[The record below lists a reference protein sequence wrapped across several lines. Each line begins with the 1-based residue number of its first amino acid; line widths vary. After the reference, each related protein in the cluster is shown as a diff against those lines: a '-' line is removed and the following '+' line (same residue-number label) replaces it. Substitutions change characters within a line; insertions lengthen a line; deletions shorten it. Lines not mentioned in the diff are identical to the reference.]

1 MMGKWQDEQRGA
13 CSAFL
18 IFPTQSRQYCAMKLV
33 PIELP
38 RSPATPHGGSIWINP
53 QHIVS
58 VRPLTRGSAPT
69 VTLTVEVKLEGMPLF
84 IAPLGNFSTEAEATV
99 EWARFLSTLVDVDEG

>member
-1 MMGKWQDEQRGA
+1 MN
-13 CSAFL
+13 
-18 IFPTQSRQYCAMKLV
+18 LV

-38 RSPATPHGGSIWINP
+38 RSPATPNGGSIWVNP
-53 QHIVS
+53 EHIIS

-84 IAPLGNFSTEAEATV
+84 IAPLGDFPTEAEATV
-99 EWARFLSTLVDVDEG
+99 AWAHFLATLVDVDSTQRR